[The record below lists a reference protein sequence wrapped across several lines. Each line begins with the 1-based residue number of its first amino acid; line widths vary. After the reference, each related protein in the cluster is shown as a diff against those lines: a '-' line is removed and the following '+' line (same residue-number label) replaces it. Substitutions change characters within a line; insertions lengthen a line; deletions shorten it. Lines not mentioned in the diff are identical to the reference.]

1 MDRSRPG
8 ARVTKARIGRGVA
21 SLVLCASVAASHA
34 ATKASVDCGQ
44 LNDVTGGPDNNF
56 RPPVSAVV
64 AGSGRAYFYTAPAPE
79 CIARRVFI
87 VPGDTVT
94 VYKPYKGWYQV
105 MYLNPK
111 TGDDFEG
118 WVQEDRLRLGAA
130 LGGNQ

>member
-1 MDRSRPG
+1 MNLSRPG
-8 ARVTKARIGRGVA
+8 SRVTKVLMGVRVA
-21 SLVLCASVAASHA
+21 ILALCASFATSHA
-34 ATKASVDCGQ
+34 ATKTSVDCGQ
-44 LNDVTGGPDNNF
+44 LSDATGGPDNNF

-64 AGSGRAYFYTAPAPE
+64 TGSGHAYFYSAPASQ
-79 CIARRVFI
+79 CITRRVFI

-118 WVQEDRLRLGAA
+118 WVEEGRLRLGDA